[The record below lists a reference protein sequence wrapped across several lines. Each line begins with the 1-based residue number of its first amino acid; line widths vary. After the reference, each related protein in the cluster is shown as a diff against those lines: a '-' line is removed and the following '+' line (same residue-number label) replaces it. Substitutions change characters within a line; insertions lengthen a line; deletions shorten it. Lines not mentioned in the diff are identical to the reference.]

1 LKDYLNDPDYDH
13 KFSFSNLMMKLIGAN
28 GKIDAW
34 VEEIS
39 EYIKENFNAKLDEID
54 NNDNLDEDQKRE
66 FMFNEFIATY
76 DNGI

>member
-1 LKDYLNDPDYDH
+1 M
-13 KFSFSNLMMKLIGAN
+13 KFDIKLFHIT
-28 GKIDAW
+28 I
-34 VEEIS
+34 
-39 EYIKENFNAKLDEID
+39 KLDEID

>member
-1 LKDYLNDPDYDH
+1 
-13 KFSFSNLMMKLIGAN
+13 MMKLIGAN